1 MRISRRPIEAGII
14 AGVVAL
20 AYAGALTRLIFG

>member
-1 MRISRRPIEAGII
+1 MRISRRPIEAGIF

-20 AYAGALTRLIFG
+20 AYAGALARLIFG